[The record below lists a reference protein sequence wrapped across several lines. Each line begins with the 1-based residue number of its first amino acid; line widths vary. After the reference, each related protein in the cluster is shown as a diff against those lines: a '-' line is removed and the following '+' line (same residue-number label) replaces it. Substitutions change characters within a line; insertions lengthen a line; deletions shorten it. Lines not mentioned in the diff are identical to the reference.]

1 MINAL
6 SSYATAAQGMRRAVD
21 HIRREAQTVAQGIVA
36 GSTTD
41 LTGAMVRSME
51 QQRALEASAAVLR
64 RTDEA
69 RGSVIDI
76 LV

>member
-21 HIRREAQTVAQGIVA
+21 NIRREAQTVARGVMA
-36 GSTTD
+36 GSTAD
-41 LTGAMVRSME
+41 LTGAMARSLE
-51 QQRALEASAAVLR
+51 QQRALEASAAALR